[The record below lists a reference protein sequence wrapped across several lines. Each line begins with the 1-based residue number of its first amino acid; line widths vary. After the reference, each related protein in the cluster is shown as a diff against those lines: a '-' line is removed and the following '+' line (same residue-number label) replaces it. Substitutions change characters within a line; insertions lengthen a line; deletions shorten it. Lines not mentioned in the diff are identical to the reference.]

1 MTPTPTTLIG
11 YLDKTATFLPRRKA
25 LFFGGEVVRYGEL
38 HMRALGL
45 ARMLRDDYGI
55 QPGDRVA
62 LLMKNC
68 PEFIYALY
76 GILFTGGTVVPV
88 NNFLKPAEIEYILR
102 DAGVRVLITQSAEF
116 EPVLAHVRAQ
126 LPALRPLDIAA
137 VPWAAVAAKLASLGG
152 QHPGYYVEVARALGY
167 EIAVTEFRPFT
178 VGQAV
183 GQPLQGRDWA
193 FAWRVEAPETT
204 INHFRTGRSAAGEP
218 LRHWGNE
225 KLECA
230 IRPLAPAHTHVIFGY
245 GPREA

>member
-1 MTPTPTTLIG
+1 MPRDANDYREILQA
-11 YLDKTATFLPRRKA
+11 LLPP
-25 LFFGGEVVRYGEL
+25 
-38 HMRALGL
+38 GL
-45 ARMLRDDYGI
+45 AWPRDDDA
-55 QPGDRVA
+55 QLTRFLMALAEEFARVDDRAGDLVEEADPRTAVEMLPDWERVA
-62 LLMKNC
+62 GLPDVCSELGE
-68 PEFIYALY
+68 PLQ
-76 GILFTGGTVVPV
+76 
-88 NNFLKPAEIEYILR
+88 
-102 DAGVRVLITQSAEF
+102 VR
-116 EPVLAHVRAQ
+116 R
-126 LPALRPLDIAA
+126 
-137 VPWAAVAAKLASLGG
+137 AAVAAKLASLGG